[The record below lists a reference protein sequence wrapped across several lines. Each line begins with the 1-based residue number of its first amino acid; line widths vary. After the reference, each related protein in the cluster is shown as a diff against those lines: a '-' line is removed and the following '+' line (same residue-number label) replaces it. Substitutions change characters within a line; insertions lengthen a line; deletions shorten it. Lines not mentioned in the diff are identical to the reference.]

1 MCVVFFLSQVVPGGL
16 PRNVEAAVQRYG
28 SATYSKAPAATVLDP
43 NGKLSLSLTYG
54 KLLSRSMKIA
64 HALLSSQVR
73 GETNWVFCHAPIFFP
88 TGQLCAVGA
97 RNLEKK
103 CLSFHGYLT

>member
-1 MCVVFFLSQVVPGGL
+1 MVFFPSQVVPGGL

-73 GETNWVFCHAPIFFP
+73 GENKMGFFLSYSPVHPHFFP
-88 TGQLCAVGA
+88 TGKLCAAG
-97 RNLEKK
+97 
-103 CLSFHGYLT
+103 G

>member
-1 MCVVFFLSQVVPGGL
+1 MSQVVPGGL

-73 GETNWVFCHAPIFFP
+73 GGEINWVFFVMHSAATPILRISDP
-88 TGQLCAVGA
+88 PLC
-97 RNLEKK
+97 EYY
-103 CLSFHGYLT
+103 F